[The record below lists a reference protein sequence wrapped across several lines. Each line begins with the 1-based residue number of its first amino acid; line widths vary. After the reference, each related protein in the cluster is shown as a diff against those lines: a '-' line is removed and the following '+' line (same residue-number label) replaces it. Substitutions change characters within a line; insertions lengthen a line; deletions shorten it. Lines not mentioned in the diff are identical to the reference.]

1 MRLVP
6 VPGAGCGRPDASSA
20 SSRVESLVWGAYF
33 LGRSALRLAFLLHGG
48 LGSFLVVTF
57 VTGTPVMLLL
67 LAWSVRYSMRRLAD
81 VEPPA

>member
-1 MRLVP
+1 M
-6 VPGAGCGRPDASSA
+6 
-20 SSRVESLVWGAYF
+20 WGAYF
-33 LGRSALRLAFLLHGG
+33 LGRSGLRLAFLLHGG
-48 LGSFLVVTF
+48 VGSFLVVTF

>member
-1 MRLVP
+1 
-6 VPGAGCGRPDASSA
+6 
-20 SSRVESLVWGAYF
+20 
-33 LGRSALRLAFLLHGG
+33 
-48 LGSFLVVTF
+48 VTF